1 MGKKII
7 EENDNSKARIAG
19 MLFLLG
25 AAQFL
30 IFVTVAE
37 SLYPKYSVRNNF
49 LSDLG
54 VVHQSAGV
62 WGVTIFL
69 TGALFVAGTYFYF
82 RNSTSKGKWLPTV
95 FVLGGIGLMG
105 TGLFDSAT
113 FPILHQI
120 VSFMAFVFGGIA
132 ALGSVKLLQ
141 GPFRYFSIA
150 LGAFTLVSPSLLIIG
165 LGQEL
170 GNGLIERMVAFPELI
185 WLMALGG
192 YLMGE
197 RNSSTRRGSVKN
209 TS

>member
-1 MGKKII
+1 MLNMTDDYDGTKRK
-7 EENDNSKARIAG
+7 IAG
-19 MLFLLG
+19 MLFLVG

-30 IFVTVAE
+30 ILVTVAE

-62 WGVTIFL
+62 WSTTIFL
-69 TGALFVAGTYFYF
+69 TGALFVTGSYFYF
-82 RNSTSKGKWLPTV
+82 RKSIGTGKWLPTV

-105 TGLFDSAT
+105 TGLLDYSNY
-113 FPILHQI
+113 PILHQI
-120 VSFMAFVFGGIA
+120 VSFMAFIFGGIA
-132 ALGSVKLLQ
+132 AVGSFKLIQ
-141 GPFRYFSIA
+141 GPFRYFSIV
-150 LGAFTLVSPSLLIIG
+150 LGAFTLVSLVLLILG

-197 RNSSTRRGSVKN
+197 RNSSTRRGTVKN
-209 TS
+209 T